1 MKAIKIRIYPTS
13 EQIKFLN
20 QQFGAVRKTYNM
32 GIAIMRNR
40 YKRHGQS
47 LSAYHDLKKL
57 LPIAKRSRKYYWLK
71 SFDSTSLQ
79 QALINLDKSFKRF
92 FKKQG
97 GYPKFKSKHGKQSSY
112 HCSAGIGYGEDWIRI
127 GKLDARIKAKIHR
140 KISGRISSITIA
152 RHCSGKYYAS
162 LVFPDQLAKQMDA
175 IQSITPSKVIGLDVG
190 LSHLLID
197 SNHRKTDN
205 PRFLKNAMRNLRC
218 KQKKLSRKQKGS
230 VSRKRARL
238 LVAKTHE
245 KLFNSRNDF
254 QHKLSKTMV
263 DENQAIIVET
273 LKVKNMLKNRK
284 LSKHIADAAWSC
296 LLEKIAYK
304 AKQLGKHYKKIDQW
318 FASSK
323 TCHCCGAT
331 IDTLALNIRHW
342 QCQNCQVDH
351 DRDINAAMNIKKQGL
366 ILLKAEG
373 LSVSAD

>member
-1 MKAIKIRIYPTS
+1 MKAIKVRIYPTS
-13 EQIKFLN
+13 EQTHFLN

-32 GIAIMRNR
+32 GIAIIRNR
-40 YKRHGQS
+40 YKRHGKS

-57 LPIAKRSRKYYWLK
+57 LPIAKRSRKYCWLK
-71 SFDSTSLQ
+71 AFDSTSLQ

-92 FKKQG
+92 FRKQG
-97 GYPKFKSKHGKQSSY
+97 GYPKFKSKHGNQSSY
-112 HCSAGIGYGEDWIRI
+112 HCSAGIGYGNDWIRI
-127 GKLDARIKAKIHR
+127 GKLSTRIKAKIHR
-140 KISGRISSITIA
+140 KITGRISSITIT

-162 LVFPDQLAKQMDA
+162 LVFPDQLIHKID
-175 IQSITPSKVIGLDVG
+175 SIKLIASPKVLGLDVG
-190 LSHLLID
+190 LSHLIID
-197 SNHRKTDN
+197 SNRQKIEN
-205 PRFLKNAMRNLRC
+205 PRFLKNAMRNLRR

-296 LLEKIAYK
+296 LL
-304 AKQLGKHYKKIDQW
+304 KKIDQW

-323 TCHCCGAT
+323 TCHCCGKT
-331 IDTLALNIRHW
+331 VDTLTLNIRHW
-342 QCQNCQVDH
+342 QCQNCQVEH
-351 DRDINAAMNIKKQGL
+351 DRDINAAINIKKQGL
-366 ILLKAEG
+366 MTLKAEG
-373 LSVSAD
+373 LFVSAN